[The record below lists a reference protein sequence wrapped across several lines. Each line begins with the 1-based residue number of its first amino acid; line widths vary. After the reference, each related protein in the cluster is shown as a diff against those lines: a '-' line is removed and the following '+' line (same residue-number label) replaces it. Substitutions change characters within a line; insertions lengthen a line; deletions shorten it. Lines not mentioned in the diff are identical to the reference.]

1 MSTFKFGSHDTKTAG
16 ISNSGWRL
24 KIFVCAGV
32 AGAGLGRAADRG
44 AGAATLQLRHGAGPQ
59 VGCDWWRAGSRDPEL
74 TSDWSRSWS
83 SCGPGVTVE
92 EGGVAPGTRAD
103 IAVVAGAGQPAA
115 HQSQVS
121 RDWRRQVT

>member
-1 MSTFKFGSHDTKTAG
+1 MCVQELLEQASAALQTAVQEPLHF
-16 ISNSGWRL
+16 SS
-24 KIFVCAGV
+24 
-32 AGAGLGRAADRG
+32 
-44 AGAATLQLRHGAGPQ
+44 ATVLVPRWAVIG
-59 VGCDWWRAGSRDPEL
+59 RAGSRDPEL